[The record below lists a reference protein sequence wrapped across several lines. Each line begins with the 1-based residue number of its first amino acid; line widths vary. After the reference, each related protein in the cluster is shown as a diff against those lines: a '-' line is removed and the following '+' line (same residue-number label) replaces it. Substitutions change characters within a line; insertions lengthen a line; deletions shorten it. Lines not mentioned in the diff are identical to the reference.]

1 MTKKID
7 HIGIAVKSIEAAR
20 KFYEDA
26 LGLVCEKIETV
37 DSQKV
42 KVAFFSI
49 GDTHIELLEATS
61 PDSPIA
67 KFIEKKGEG
76 VHHIAYACANIE
88 SQLAKAKQAGV
99 KLIHE
104 QPIAGADDKKVAFVH
119 PGSSFGV
126 LTEFCS
132 KK

>member
-1 MTKKID
+1 MIKKID
-7 HIGIAVKSIEAAR
+7 HIGIAVLSINTAR

-26 LGLVCEKIETV
+26 LGLECKKIEIV

-42 KVAFFSI
+42 KTAFFSI
-49 GDTHIELLEATS
+49 GDTHLELLEATA

-67 KFIEKKGEG
+67 KFIEKNGEG
-76 VHHIAYACANIE
+76 VHHIAYACDSIDG
-88 SQLAKAKQAGV
+88 QLKQAKSSGA

-104 QPIAGADDKKVAFVH
+104 EPITGAGGKKVAFIY
-119 PGSSFGV
+119 PKSSFGV

-132 KK
+132 